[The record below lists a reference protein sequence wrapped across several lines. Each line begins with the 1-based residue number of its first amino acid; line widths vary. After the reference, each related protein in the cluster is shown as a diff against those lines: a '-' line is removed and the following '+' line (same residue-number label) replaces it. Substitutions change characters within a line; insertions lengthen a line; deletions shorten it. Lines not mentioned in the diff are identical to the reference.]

1 MIEEILLETNN
12 SMQNAVDVLSRELA
26 AIRTGRATSALV
38 EHIRVDYHGV
48 STPLNQTA
56 SISVPEAKLIVIQP
70 WDRTCLANI
79 EKAILKSD
87 LGLNPTSDG
96 NVIRINI
103 PSLNEERRKELVKVV
118 HKRTEDG
125 RVTLRNLRRE
135 CVEKLRQK
143 EKDKE
148 ISQDQ
153 YGRGFKQLQELTDS
167 FIEKANHIGQA
178 KEIEIKEV

>member
-167 FIEKANHIGQA
+167 FIEKASHIGQA